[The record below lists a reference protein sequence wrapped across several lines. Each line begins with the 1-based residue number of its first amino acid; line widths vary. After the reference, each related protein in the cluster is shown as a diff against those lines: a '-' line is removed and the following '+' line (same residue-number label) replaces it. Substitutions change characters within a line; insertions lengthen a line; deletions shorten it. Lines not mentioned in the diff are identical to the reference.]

1 MTTST
6 RPEHTVAITEADTIP
21 GFYAARAC
29 LSTRNWHQ
37 VLCGVTDM
45 KSELARELA
54 KEGARIIPADM
65 DNPNSIKHLVGN
77 ADALVMVPPRDF
89 DAADKLKKVLD
100 ALEDM
105 QVPLVAAAA
114 ESTQQQQQ
122 QQGGDHDKLRA
133 MVFVSCILA
142 AMHGAAAEGAESRD
156 HKNVVQQWLAM
167 EKEVKH
173 RCKKATICR
182 VGFPMQSMFALSEII
197 QNKGV
202 MPLNFGNGEVAP
214 VNLKDAMMG
223 LAKVAHESVMHGRP
237 GGKAAAAHHGQL
249 YTLTGTQL
257 LTAAQL
263 ASTATHV
270 LEAPVTYR
278 GIDDHEMRRI
288 LEATSGL
295 HRYDVE
301 EFLTAA
307 KCIRMGKMAIRTQDL
322 ERLLHRQPS
331 TIDRFWQ
338 ENKNMFKPRGGRI
351 IQAVTKDY

>member
-29 LSTRNWHQ
+29 LSARNWHQ
-37 VLCGVTDM
+37 VVCGVTDM

-54 KEGARIIPADM
+54 KEGARIVPADM
-65 DNPNSIKHLVGN
+65 SNPNSIKHLVGN

-105 QVPLVAAAA
+105 QVPLVAAA
-114 ESTQQQQQ
+114 ESTLQQQQ
-122 QQGGDHDKLRA
+122 QQGGDHTKLRA

-223 LAKVAHESVMHGRP
+223 LAKVAHESVMHGHP
-237 GGKAAAAHHGQL
+237 GKAATAHHGQL

-288 LEATSGL
+288 LEASSGL

-322 ERLLHRQPS
+322 ERLLQRQPS

-338 ENKNMFKPRGGRI
+338 ENKTMFKPRGGRI
-351 IQAVTKDY
+351 IQAVTKDF